1 MITRKRTTSL
11 EVARE
16 AGVSRTTVS
25 LVLNNVPGSGIPEIT
40 RRRVFE
46 AAERLNYHTN
56 VSGRRLASGRTC
68 TIAFVIHQS
77 ADIAAVDLFL
87 PEVLRGLNASLR
99 GADYHILFEPVD
111 PERAITGYSSLIYQ
125 GHVDGI
131 ILSGPQLEEPEAVT
145 LYEQRLPIVVTGQ
158 LPGHEIPYVDADNY
172 EGARLATSHLIG
184 LGHQRIGM
192 ITNAPLTYLASRQRL
207 WGYQDA
213 LLGADLDYEPE
224 IIREGCFT
232 GESGFQAMNELLEHD
247 TMPSAIFVAS
257 DVVAFGAMQ
266 AIKIRGMTIP
276 DEIAIVGF
284 DDVSLTRYVEP
295 YLTTIRLP
303 AYDIGCETGK
313 LCLQQIESN
322 GNEILGKL
330 LNTELIVRDS
340 CGARKEY
347 YPIKK
352 TTLDQK

>member
-1 MITRKRTTSL
+1 MTRKRATSL
-11 EVARE
+11 EVAKE

-25 LVLNNVPGSGIPEIT
+25 LVLNKVPGSGIPEAT
-40 RRRVFE
+40 RRKVFE
-46 AAERLNYHTN
+46 AAERLNYHPN

-77 ADIAAVDLFL
+77 ADIAAADLFL
-87 PEVLRGLNASLR
+87 PEVLRGLNASLS
-99 GADYHILFEPVD
+99 ASDYHILFEPVD
-111 PERAITGYSSLIYQ
+111 PEREISGYSNLIYE

-145 LYEQRLPIVVTGQ
+145 LCEQHLPIVVTGQ
-158 LPGHEIPYVDADNY
+158 LPGHDVPYVDADNY

-192 ITNAPLTYLASRQRL
+192 ITNAPLTYLASRQRF

-213 LLGADLDYEPE
+213 ILGADLDYEPE

-232 GESGFQAMNELLEHD
+232 GESGFQDMNELLEMD
-247 TMPSAIFVAS
+247 NTPSAVFVAS

-266 AIKIRGMTIP
+266 AIKYRGMSIP
-276 DEIAIVGF
+276 DDLAIVGF

-295 YLTTIRLP
+295 HLTTVKLP
-303 AYDIGCETGK
+303 AYQIGYQSGK
-313 LCLQQIESN
+313 MCLKQIETN
-322 GNEILGKL
+322 GNEKFGKL
-330 LNTELIVRDS
+330 LSTELIVRDS
-340 CGARKEY
+340 CGARKDFS
-347 YPIKK
+347 PN
-352 TTLDQK
+352 